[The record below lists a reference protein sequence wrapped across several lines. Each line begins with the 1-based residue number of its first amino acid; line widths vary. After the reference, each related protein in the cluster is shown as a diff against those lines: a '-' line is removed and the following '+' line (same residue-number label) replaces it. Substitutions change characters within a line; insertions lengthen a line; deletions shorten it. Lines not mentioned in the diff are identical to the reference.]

1 METSKTWKGRGK
13 RLTTLLGCAA
23 LSAGFLGSAAV
34 GQEQQQV
41 WTAPAMAERAV
52 NPVPDDAASIAAGL
66 KLYQAEC
73 LSCHGVTGQG
83 DGPAA
88 KDLERHPGNLTD
100 TVRMWS
106 QTDAALFWK
115 ITEGKAPMPTF
126 RERFTDQERWQIVN
140 YIRTLAARPPLG
152 QTVPGLVK
160 NYLTV
165 GSKLAKHSTTRTRA
179 AARGLAHAVNALDP
193 GQDAALQASKAVLET
208 QVKVLLKEHHL
219 ASAQKAY
226 AAFSKALIDLLESK
240 SVSPVPGSQVP
251 TLELEV
257 ASSSQALDGQGA
269 LWLRKVGDSLN
280 PFTPKGG
287 ELPVD
292 VQRKIVVRFGKP
304 VATALDERSPR

>member
-1 METSKTWKGRGK
+1 MDTSKTWKGRVN
-13 RLTTLLGCAA
+13 RLAALFGCAA
-23 LSAGFLGSAAV
+23 LSAGFLGSAAM
-34 GQEQQQV
+34 GQDQSV

-52 NPVPDDAASIAAGL
+52 NAVPADSASIAAGL

-73 LSCHGVTGQG
+73 QSCHGVTGRG

-100 TVRMWS
+100 TALMWAQS
-106 QTDAALFWK
+106 DAALFWK

-140 YIRTLAARPPLG
+140 YVRTLAARPPLG
-152 QTVPGLVK
+152 QTVPDLVK

-165 GSKLAKHSTTRTRA
+165 GSKLARHSTTRTRA

-193 GQDAALQASKAVLET
+193 GKDSALQGSKAVLEN
-208 QVKVLLKEHHL
+208 QVRILLKEHHL
-219 ASAQKAY
+219 SSAQKAY
-226 AAFSKALIDLLESK
+226 AAFSKGLLDLLQAKPVLPAAGSK
-240 SVSPVPGSQVP
+240 VP

-257 ASSSQALDGQGA
+257 ATSSQALDGLGA
-269 LWLRKVGDSLN
+269 LWLRKAGDSLN

-287 ELPVD
+287 ELPVE
-292 VQRKIVVRFGKP
+292 VQRKIVVQFGKP
-304 VATALDERSPR
+304 VATALDGRNSR